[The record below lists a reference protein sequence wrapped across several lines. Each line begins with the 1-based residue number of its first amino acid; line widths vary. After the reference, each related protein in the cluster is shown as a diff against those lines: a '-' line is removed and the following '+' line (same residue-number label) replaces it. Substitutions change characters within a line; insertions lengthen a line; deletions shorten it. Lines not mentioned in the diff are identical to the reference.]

1 MLAIDKNLP
10 SSESYINFNK
20 SKINYLYNYILDNNL
35 QKVFL
40 NQLKNA
46 LTQNEF
52 PNFLNWISKV
62 IPDVNIIL

>member
-1 MLAIDKNLP
+1 MLAIDKFLP
-10 SSESYINFNK
+10 LSESYINFNK
-20 SKINYLYNYILDNNL
+20 SKIKYLYNYILDNNL

-40 NQLKNA
+40 DQLKNA

-62 IPDVNIIL
+62 IPDVNNIL